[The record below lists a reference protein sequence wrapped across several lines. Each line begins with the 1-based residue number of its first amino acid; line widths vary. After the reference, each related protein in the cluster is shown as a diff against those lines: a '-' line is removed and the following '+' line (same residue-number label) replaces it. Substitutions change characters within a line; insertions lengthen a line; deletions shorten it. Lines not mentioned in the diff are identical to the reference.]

1 MYPCEIYNHA
11 NEFPQE
17 EVCGIVFLNK
27 YHSVEIL
34 KTINNSLNKSE
45 SFSID
50 PKTFLKYKLEYNVI
64 GIYHSHPNSTERPSV
79 QDKKESEELGV
90 PYFIYSLQTK
100 KSFIYYPKS
109 YKRDNL
115 LGQPYI
121 RGFNECT
128 CLFKD
133 VYKNNLNL
141 DISTWNKNYW
151 LPEDHDDA
159 NKLLMKILNKNMNKV
174 SVSDLKRYDLM
185 VFDINQKRYHVGVY
199 MGGDIFI
206 HQPINSLSC
215 NQMLDDRWQNKI
227 KSVYR
232 HPQFV

>member
-1 MYPCEIYNHA
+1 MYPCEIYDHA

-17 EVCGIVFLNK
+17 EVCGIVFLDKN
-27 YHSVEIL
+27 HSVEI
-34 KTINNSLNKSE
+34 IRAANNSLNKSE

-50 PKTFLKYKLEYNVI
+50 PRTFLKHKLQGSI
-64 GIYHSHPNSTERPSV
+64 LGIYHSHPHSSEEPSA
-79 QDKKESEELGV
+79 QDKKESEEIGI
-90 PYFIYSLQTK
+90 PYFIYSLKTK

-109 YKRDNL
+109 YKKDNL
-115 LGQPYI
+115 LGQPYV

-141 DISTWNKNYW
+141 DISMWNKNYW
-151 LPEDHDDA
+151 LPENHDDA
-159 NKLLMKILNKNMNKV
+159 NKLLMKILDKNMCKV
-174 SVSDLKRYDLM
+174 NSLDLRRYDLM
-185 VFDINQKRYHVGVY
+185 VFNINQKRYHVGVY
-199 MGGDIFI
+199 IGGDIFM
-206 HQPINSLSC
+206 HQPINGLSR
-215 NQMLDDRWQNKI
+215 NQMLDGRWQNKI

>member
-1 MYPCEIYNHA
+1 MYYNDIHKHA
-11 NEFPQE
+11 EEFPQE
-17 EVCGIVFLNK
+17 EVCGIIYLDK
-27 YHSVEIL
+27 YHSVNIL
-34 KTINNSLNKSE
+34 KAANNSINKTA

-50 PKTFLKYKLEYNVI
+50 PKTFLKYKLEYTII
-64 GIYHSHPNSTERPSV
+64 GIYHSHPNSTEKPSA
-79 QDKKESEELGV
+79 QDKKESEELGL

-100 KSFIYYPKS
+100 KNFIYYPKS
-109 YKRDNL
+109 YKKDNL

-121 RGFNECT
+121 KGFNECT

-141 DISTWNKNYW
+141 DISVWNKNYW
-151 LPEDHDDA
+151 LPENHSDA
-159 NKLLMKILNKNMNKV
+159 NKLLIKILNKNMSKV
-174 SVSDLKRYDLM
+174 EPFDLQKYDLI
-185 VFDINQKRYHVGVY
+185 VFNINQKRYHVGVY
-199 MGGDIFI
+199 MGSDMFI

-215 NQMLDDRWQNKI
+215 NQTLDDRWQNKI